1 LTAPDPVAEGDA
13 EAADD
18 ADVLGELAADVVDED
33 ELQPAAA
40 SPIKARPATANR
52 ARADRNVSMVSTL
65 ATATC
70 APQ

>member
-1 LTAPDPVAEGDA
+1 VGAAA
-13 EAADD
+13 EAEDDAD

-40 SPIKARPATANR
+40 RPIKARPATANR
-52 ARADRNVSMVSTL
+52 ARVDRNVSMVSTL
-65 ATATC
+65 ATVTC